1 VVYARFPDQ
10 LTPDRALVATAIQSY
25 AVESA
30 PHQIS
35 LRPEDAAEARHAE
48 LMEIETLLLTIGAQ
62 LGFDTELRSQERG
75 VIWQQA
81 DRVVYAFAL
90 NTTAEVAPLLRADA
104 SSGVLVL
111 PGGRAT
117 LLQHKLA
124 RDPRLAQTV
133 WQVLKFS
140 SLRQV
145 AQSVALTP
153 ATFQLAFGLKPS
165 IEQPAV
171 QFELW

>member
-1 VVYARFPDQ
+1 
-10 LTPDRALVATAIQSY
+10 
-25 AVESA
+25 
-30 PHQIS
+30 
-35 LRPEDAAEARHAE
+35 
-48 LMEIETLLLTIGAQ
+48 
-62 LGFDTELRSQERG
+62 
-75 VIWQQA
+75 
-81 DRVVYAFAL
+81 
-90 NTTAEVAPLLRADA
+90 
-104 SSGVLVL
+104 L

-124 RDPRLAQTV
+124 RDPRLSQTA
-133 WQVLKFS
+133 WHVLKFS

-145 AQSVALTP
+145 AQSAALTP